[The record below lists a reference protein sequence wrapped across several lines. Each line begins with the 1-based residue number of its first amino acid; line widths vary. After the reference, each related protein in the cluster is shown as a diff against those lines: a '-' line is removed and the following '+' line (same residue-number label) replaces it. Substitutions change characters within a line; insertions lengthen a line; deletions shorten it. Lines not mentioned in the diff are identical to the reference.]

1 MLSSFGRTLPSQ
13 QQSAMPTTRDRS
25 GSFWL
30 FSALIAASLVL
41 LFALTWQSIRAARSH
56 VRIVENVLTDYA
68 GVASEQFTRYLNQ
81 YFGTWWSFQYGRLL
95 IDHFQQP
102 DAGEMRFLL
111 PPDAPQTLVAA
122 RRATDAIFRI
132 DWPTRSVQV
141 LEGELTVEP
150 AAILAAADSRAE
162 KNRFFVLHLH
172 GTEAVSRFVVFY
184 PLEGRNHWYGV
195 LFDPVAVNE
204 HLRKLARSY
213 QLLPRAIAGDLE
225 RNEGIYISLR
235 APSGERLFE
244 VNPGNSED
252 WRADYTFIEQ
262 EIEGDYLGLFSGF
275 TVTTAID
282 PQLAERLIIGG
293 LPRGRLPI
301 LVALLVLTA
310 AVLAALF
317 WVLLKE
323 RSLARMRS
331 EFVARVSHEF
341 RTPLAQ
347 IRMFA
352 ETLLLDRTRSDAD
365 RRHQLRIIDREAKR
379 LGHLVSNVL
388 TLSGREHRRT
398 TTDMQ
403 AVDVCALLREILDEY
418 RTMLFGSSTDLELHG
433 CERADEGA
441 VLAVADPEAL
451 TQVIINFIDNACK
464 YGPAEQTVRV
474 TFDHDQHG
482 CTVTVEDEGAGVP
495 DSEKER
501 IWDLYYRIP
510 RESERAI
517 NGTGIGLP
525 IARELV
531 ESMGGHCHVED
542 ASGGGARFVVSLRR
556 AYS

>member
-1 MLSSFGRTLPSQ
+1 MRKI
-13 QQSAMPTTRDRS
+13 RDRS

-30 FSALIAASLVL
+30 FAVLIAASLVL

-56 VRIVENVLTDYA
+56 VRIVESVLTDYA

-95 IDHFQQP
+95 IDHYQQP
-102 DAGEMRFLL
+102 DASEMRFLL
-111 PPDAPQTLVAA
+111 PSDAPPTLTAA
-122 RRATDAIFRI
+122 RRATDAIFRV
-132 DWPTRSVQV
+132 DWSSDSVRV

-150 AAILAAADSRAE
+150 AAILAAAASRAD
-162 KNRFFVLHLH
+162 KNRFFVLHLD
-172 GTEAVSRFVVFY
+172 GSEAVSRFAVFY

-195 LFDPVAVNE
+195 LFDPAAVNE
-204 HLRKLARSY
+204 HLRKLALEY

-225 RNEGIYISLR
+225 RNEGIFISLS
-235 APSGERLFE
+235 APSGAVLFE
-244 VNPGNSED
+244 ANAGDAED
-252 WRADYTFIEQ
+252 WRSDYTFVEQ
-262 EIEGDYLGLFSGF
+262 EIEGDYRGLFSGF
-275 TVTTAID
+275 TVTAAID

-293 LPRGRLPI
+293 LPRGRLPM
-301 LVALLVLTA
+301 LVTLLVLTT

-323 RSLARMRS
+323 RSLARMRN

-341 RTPLAQ
+341 RTPLTQ

-352 ETLLLDRTRSDAD
+352 ETLLLGRARSEDD
-365 RRHQLRIIDREAKR
+365 RRHQLRIIDREARR

-388 TLSGREHRRT
+388 TLSGRKRRRT
-398 TTDMQ
+398 TTEMQ
-403 AVDVCALLREILDEY
+403 PVDVCGLLGEILDEY
-418 RTMLFGSSTDLELHG
+418 RTMLFGSTIHLELRG
-433 CERADEGA
+433 CERHDEGA

-451 TQVIINFIDNACK
+451 TQVIINLIDNACK

-474 TFDHDQHG
+474 TFEHDQHG
-482 CTVTVEDEGAGVP
+482 CTVIVDDQGPGIP
-495 DSEKER
+495 DAEKER
-501 IWDLYYRIP
+501 VWDLYYRIP

-531 ESMGGHCHVED
+531 ESMGGQCHVED
-542 ASGGGARFVVSLRR
+542 SPGGGARFVVFLRR
-556 AYS
+556 AYP

>member
-1 MLSSFGRTLPSQ
+1 MQ
-13 QQSAMPTTRDRS
+13 TTRDRS

-56 VRIVENVLTDYA
+56 VRIVENVLIDYA

-95 IDHFQQP
+95 IDHYQQP
-102 DAGEMRFLL
+102 DASEMRFLL
-111 PPDAPQTLVAA
+111 PSDAPPTLVAA

-132 DWPTRSVQV
+132 DWPTGSVRA
-141 LEGELTVEP
+141 LEGELTVDP
-150 AAILAAADSRAE
+150 AAILAAAESRAE
-162 KNRFFVLHLH
+162 KNRFFVLHLA
-172 GTEAVSRFVVFY
+172 GSAAVSRFVVFY

-204 HLRKLARSY
+204 HLRKLAREY

-225 RNEGIYISLR
+225 RNKGIFISLR
-235 APSGERLFE
+235 APSGDVLFE
-244 VNPGNSED
+244 ANPGSGEN
-252 WRADYTFIEQ
+252 WRSDYTFVEN
-262 EIEGDYLGLFSGF
+262 EIEGDYRGLFSGF
-275 TVTTAID
+275 TVTAAID
-282 PQLAERLIIGG
+282 PQLSERLIIGG
-293 LPRGRLPI
+293 LPRGRLPM
-301 LVALLVLTA
+301 LVTLLALTT

-323 RSLARMRS
+323 RALARMRN

-341 RTPLAQ
+341 RTPLTQ

-352 ETLLLDRTRSDAD
+352 ETLLLNRFRSEDD

-388 TLSGREHRRT
+388 TLSGRDRRRT
-398 TTDMQ
+398 PTDMQ
-403 AVDVCALLREILDEY
+403 PVDVCALLGEILDEY
-418 RTMLFGSSTDLELHG
+418 RTMLFGSTTDLELHG
-433 CERADEGA
+433 CERHDEGA
-441 VLAVADPEAL
+441 VLAAADPEAL
-451 TQVIINFIDNACK
+451 TQVIINLIDNACK

-482 CTVTVEDEGAGVP
+482 CSIMVEDEGPGIP
-495 DSEKER
+495 EPEKER
-501 IWDLYYRIP
+501 VWHLYYRIP

-542 ASGGGARFVVSLRR
+542 RAGGGARFVVSLRR